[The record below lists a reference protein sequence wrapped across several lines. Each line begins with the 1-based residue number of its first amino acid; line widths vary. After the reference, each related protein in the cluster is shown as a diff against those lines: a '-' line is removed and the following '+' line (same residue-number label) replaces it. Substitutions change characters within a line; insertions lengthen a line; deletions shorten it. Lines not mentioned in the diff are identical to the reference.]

1 MYAKNS
7 TWINSVGY
15 KYSTGLMYICQKIKL
30 LANQTTMKLIFL
42 KPIILG
48 PNTEA
53 VGKNTVL
60 DSTRNYVC
68 NVLKVIQKVDLTGTQ
83 Y

>member
-1 MYAKNS
+1 MPK
-7 TWINSVGY
+7 V
-15 KYSTGLMYICQKIKL
+15 KY
-30 LANQTTMKLIFL
+30 LANQKTMQLIFF

-48 PNTEA
+48 TNTEA

-60 DSTRNYVC
+60 DSTRNYAC
-68 NVLKVIQKVDLTGTQ
+68 NVLKLIQKVDLTGTQ